1 MSINFGAGNNG
12 GRYFTTPQHADFA
25 LGDHTW
31 LAVITP
37 WTGSSSNPQYL
48 LSAGGYEVNPSINLF
63 LTSGVSSFAYA
74 FSGGNVQ
81 TASSIESLSNN
92 LVFGRRSNG
101 VVTAGRINL
110 STGILQLS
118 GTRNFAT
125 VVQPPGALT
134 VGGRQDKD
142 AYRFFQG
149 HISWLCC
156 LSRGL
161 TNQEITDLATGTKVL
176 VNDFAGDIVELWDMS
191 VNAATITG
199 LYKGHVLTRF
209 GTGYGADGADPLPFQ
224 TGSTPISFTGS
235 VANQN
240 VTKSVPVNIPLDPYF
255 IGSLTPFAYSLQAGS
270 LPTGL
275 SISGNAIVGTPAM
288 TETQSGLVIRG
299 TDTGTN
305 TADSNSFNITVN
317 PPISVVLTGSNVRQ
331 VNRTTVGVI
340 TPNGPVVLTG
350 RNVRQV
356 NRTTVGVI
364 ISDGPVVLTGRNVR
378 QINRTTVGVIIP
390 GGPVVLTGSNVRQV
404 NRTTVGVLIPNG
416 PVVLI
421 GRNVRQ
427 VNRTTVGRMS
437 DGTLPTWSHDDLVSG
452 YTALHRLVN
461 RLHQF
466 NDGSARDSD
475 KPGAF
480 SVTEI
485 EDAISRAAQSLLKL

>member
-1 MSINFGAGNNG
+1 MSINFGPGNNG

-25 LGDHTW
+25 RGDHTW

-37 WTGSSSNPQYL
+37 WVGSSTDSKYL
-48 LSAGGYEVNPSINLF
+48 LSAGGYEVNPSINL
-63 LTSGVSSFAYA
+63 LITSGASSFAYA
-74 FSGGNVQ
+74 LSGPNVQ
-81 TASSIESLSNN
+81 TASSIQSLSNN
-92 LVFGRRSNG
+92 LVFGRRSSG
-101 VVTAGRINL
+101 VVTSGRINL

-134 VGGRQDKD
+134 VGGRQDLN
-142 AYRFFQG
+142 ATRFFQG

-161 TNQEITDLATGTKVL
+161 TNQEITDLAKGTKVL

-209 GTGYGADGADPLPFQ
+209 GTGYGTDGADPLPFQ

-240 VTKSVPVNIPLDPYF
+240 VTQSVPVNISLDPYF

-317 PPISVVLTGSNVRQ
+317 PPISVVKGIRVTMHGRTSQTPRSTITGCVARWFDTVTATNPVYVNTNLT
-331 VNRTTVGVI
+331 
-340 TPNGPVVLTG
+340 LT
-350 RNVRQV
+350 N
-356 NRTTVGVI
+356 
-364 ISDGPVVLTGRNVR
+364 
-378 QINRTTVGVIIP
+378 
-390 GGPVVLTGSNVRQV
+390 
-404 NRTTVGVLIPNG
+404 GVLELN
-416 PVVLI
+416 L
-421 GRNVRQ
+421 N
-427 VNRTTVGRMS
+427 S
-437 DGTLPTWSHDDLVSG
+437 F
-452 YTALHRLVN
+452 TALNVGDTGFVQLFKQN
-461 RLHQF
+461 A
-466 NDGSARDSD
+466 SRDLD
-475 KPGAF
+475 F
-480 SVTEI
+480 HYCCRVQVINLNT
-485 EDAISRAAQSLLKL
+485 